1 MLFGPIINPH
11 LNLFNLSHKQTIN
24 MLKKLL
30 QFNTVLL
37 LVLVAASCNSKKK
50 YTAENVTSNTIEQ
63 AVKLK
68 TEDVDYTGD
77 GITMKGFVAFNE
89 NDSAKKPIVLIVPEW
104 WGISDYTRGRAKQLA
119 ALGYL
124 AFAVDF
130 YGEGKTAETP
140 DEAGKLAGPF
150 YAPGSTI
157 GKNRFDAALAKI
169 KTYPGADTNKIA
181 AIGYCFGGA
190 MVLNMARLGEQLR
203 GVVSFH
209 GNLAGV
215 PLKKELLKADVLV
228 CHGDSDKFV
237 LPAEVATFKKQMD
250 SVGATYT
257 FKSYANATHAFTN
270 PMADEKAKKYKMP
283 IAYNA
288 AADTTSFNEMKMFFI
303 KIFK

>member
-1 MLFGPIINPH
+1 MF
-11 LNLFNLSHKQTIN
+11 
-24 MLKKLL
+24 KKLL
-30 QFNTVLL
+30 QFSTVLL
-37 LVLVAASCNSKKK
+37 MVIVAASCNSNKK
-50 YTAENVTSNTIEQ
+50 TVMENETTNATGKPVS
-63 AVKLK
+63 VKG
-68 TEDVDYTGD
+68 ENVDYTGD
-77 GITMKGFVAFNE
+77 GVTMKGFVAFNE
-89 NDSAKKPIVLIVPEW
+89 NDSALKPVVLIVPEW

-119 ALGYL
+119 GLGYL
-124 AFAVDF
+124 AFAVDI

-150 YAPGSTI
+150 YAPGSPAQS
-157 GKNRFDAALAKI
+157 RFDAALAKI

-190 MVLNMARLGEQLR
+190 LVLNMARLGEPLK

-250 SVGATYT
+250 SIGATYT
-257 FKSYANATHAFTN
+257 FKHYANATHAFTN
-270 PMADEKAKKYKMP
+270 PLADEKAKKYKMP
-283 IAYNA
+283 VAYNP
-288 AADTTSFNEMKMFFI
+288 AADTASFNEMKLFLN

>member
-1 MLFGPIINPH
+1 MF
-11 LNLFNLSHKQTIN
+11 KQ
-24 MLKKLL
+24 LL
-30 QFNTVLL
+30 QSTAVFA
-37 LVLVAASCNSKKK
+37 LVLVIASSCNTESKKSK
-50 YTAENVTSNTIEQ
+50 EESTEMSAKTVAVKSENV
-63 AVKLK
+63 
-68 TEDVDYTGD
+68 DYSGD
-77 GITMKGFVAFNE
+77 GVTMKGFVAF
-89 NDSAKKPIVLIVPEW
+89 DSSNTNLKPVVLIVPEW

-119 ALGYL
+119 ELGYL

-150 YAPGSTI
+150 YAPGSTM

-169 KTYPGADTNKIA
+169 KTFPGADTNKIA

-190 MVLNMARLGEQLR
+190 MVLNMARLGEPLK

-209 GNLAGV
+209 GNLIGV
-215 PLKKELLKADVLV
+215 PLNKELLKADVLV

-237 LPAEVATFKKQMD
+237 PVTEVAAFKKQMD
-250 SVGATYT
+250 SVGASYT

-270 PMADEKAKKYKMP
+270 PMADEKAKKYSMP
-283 IAYNA
+283 VAYNA
-288 AADTTSFNEMKMFFI
+288 AADTASFNEMKVFFN

>member
-1 MLFGPIINPH
+1 MF
-11 LNLFNLSHKQTIN
+11 
-24 MLKKLL
+24 KKLF
-30 QFNTVLL
+30 QSCAAFA
-37 LVLVAASCNSKKK
+37 LVLVITSSCNTKSNKGTENASTETTSKTVTVKG
-50 YTAENVTSNTIEQ
+50 ENV
-63 AVKLK
+63 
-68 TEDVDYTGD
+68 DYSGD
-77 GITMKGFVAFNE
+77 GVTMKGFVAF
-89 NDSAKKPIVLIVPEW
+89 DSSNTNLKPVVLIVPEW

-119 ALGYL
+119 ELGYL

-150 YAPGSTI
+150 YAPGSTM

-169 KTYPGADTNKIA
+169 KTFAGADTNKIA

-190 MVLNMARLGEQLR
+190 MVLNMARLGEPLK
-203 GVVSFH
+203 GIVSFH

-250 SVGATYT
+250 SIGASYT

-270 PMADEKAKKYKMP
+270 PMADEKAKKYNMP
-283 IAYNA
+283 VAYNA
-288 AADTTSFNEMKMFFI
+288 AADTASFNEMKVFFN

>member
-1 MLFGPIINPH
+1 
-11 LNLFNLSHKQTIN
+11 
-24 MLKKLL
+24 MLKKLK
-30 QFNTVLL
+30 QSSTVIALIIM
-37 LVLVAASCNSKKK
+37 VASSCNSNDKKTSAESASTE
-50 YTAENVTSNTIEQ
+50 TAMKTTTVKSEN
-63 AVKLK
+63 
-68 TEDVDYTGD
+68 VDYTGD
-77 GITMKGFVAFNE
+77 GVTMKGFVAY
-89 NDSAKKPIVLIVPEW
+89 DSSITTPKPVVLIVPEW

-119 ALGYL
+119 GLGYL

-150 YAPGSTI
+150 YAPGSTM

-190 MVLNMARLGEQLR
+190 MVLNMARLGEPLK

-237 LPAEVATFKKQMD
+237 LPAEVASFKKQMD
-250 SVGATYT
+250 SIGATYT

-270 PMADEKAKKYKMP
+270 PMADEKAKKYQMP
-283 IAYNA
+283 IAYNP
-288 AADTTSFNEMKMFFI
+288 AADTASFNEMKLFFT

>member
-1 MLFGPIINPH
+1 MF
-11 LNLFNLSHKQTIN
+11 
-24 MLKKLL
+24 KKI
-30 QFNTVLL
+30 FKSTAVFA
-37 LVLVAASCNSKKK
+37 LVLVIASSCNTESKKSK
-50 YTAENVTSNTIEQ
+50 EESSETSAKTVAVKSENV
-63 AVKLK
+63 
-68 TEDVDYTGD
+68 DYSGD
-77 GITMKGFVAFNE
+77 GVTMKGFVAF
-89 NDSAKKPIVLIVPEW
+89 DSSNTNLKPVVLIVPEW

-119 ALGYL
+119 SLGYL
-124 AFAVDF
+124 AFAVDI

-150 YAPGSTI
+150 YAPGSPAQS
-157 GKNRFDAALAKI
+157 RFDAALTKI

-190 MVLNMARLGEQLR
+190 LVLNMARLGEPLR

-250 SVGATYT
+250 SVGAFYT

-270 PMADEKAKKYKMP
+270 PMADEKAKKYSMP
-283 IAYNA
+283 VAYNA
-288 AADTTSFNEMKMFFI
+288 AADTASFNEMKLFLN

>member
-1 MLFGPIINPH
+1 MF
-11 LNLFNLSHKQTIN
+11 KQ
-24 MLKKLL
+24 LL
-30 QFNTVLL
+30 QTTAVFA
-37 LVLVAASCNSKKK
+37 LVLVIASSCNTESKKNK
-50 YTAENVTSNTIEQ
+50 EESTEMSAKTVAVKSENV
-63 AVKLK
+63 
-68 TEDVDYTGD
+68 DYSGD
-77 GITMKGFVAFNE
+77 GVTMKGFVAF
-89 NDSAKKPIVLIVPEW
+89 DSSNTNLKPVVLIVPEW

-119 ALGYL
+119 ELGYL

-150 YAPGSTI
+150 YAPGSMM

-190 MVLNMARLGEQLR
+190 MVLNMARLGEPLK

-209 GNLAGV
+209 GNLIGV
-215 PLKKELLKADVLV
+215 PLNKELLKADVLV
-228 CHGDSDKFV
+228 CHGDSDQFV
-237 LPAEVATFKKQMD
+237 PVTEVAAFKKQMD
-250 SVGATYT
+250 SVGASYT

-270 PMADEKAKKYKMP
+270 PMADEKAKKYSMP
-283 IAYNA
+283 VAYNA
-288 AADTTSFNEMKMFFI
+288 AADTASFNEMKFFFN

>member
-1 MLFGPIINPH
+1 MF
-11 LNLFNLSHKQTIN
+11 KQ
-24 MLKKLL
+24 LL
-30 QFNTVLL
+30 QSTAVFA
-37 LVLVAASCNSKKK
+37 LVLVIASSCNTESKKSK
-50 YTAENVTSNTIEQ
+50 ETSSETSAKTVAIKSENV
-63 AVKLK
+63 
-68 TEDVDYTGD
+68 DYSGD
-77 GITMKGFVAFNE
+77 GVTMKGFVAF
-89 NDSAKKPIVLIVPEW
+89 DSSNTNLKPVVLIVPEW

-119 ALGYL
+119 SLGYL
-124 AFAVDF
+124 AFAVDI

-150 YAPGSTI
+150 YAPGSPAQS
-157 GKNRFDAALAKI
+157 RFDAALTKI

-190 MVLNMARLGEQLR
+190 LVLNMARLGEPLR

-250 SVGATYT
+250 SVGASYT

-283 IAYNA
+283 VAYNP
-288 AADTTSFNEMKMFFI
+288 AADTASFNEMKLFLN

>member
-1 MLFGPIINPH
+1 MF
-11 LNLFNLSHKQTIN
+11 
-24 MLKKLL
+24 KKLL
-30 QFNTVLL
+30 QFNAILL
-37 LVLVAASCNSKKK
+37 AVIVTASCNSNKKTVMENATTSSTQK
-50 YTAENVTSNTIEQ
+50 PVSVKSENV
-63 AVKLK
+63 
-68 TEDVDYTGD
+68 DYMGD
-77 GITMKGFVAFNE
+77 GVTMKGFVAFNE
-89 NDSAKKPIVLIVPEW
+89 SDSALKPVVLIVPEW

-119 ALGYL
+119 RLGYL
-124 AFAVDF
+124 AFAVDI

-150 YAPGSTI
+150 YAPGSPAQS
-157 GKNRFDAALAKI
+157 RFDAALTKI

-190 MVLNMARLGEQLR
+190 LVLNMARLGEPLR

-250 SVGATYT
+250 SIGASYT
-257 FKSYANATHAFTN
+257 FKHYANATHAFTN

-283 IAYNA
+283 IAYNP
-288 AADTTSFNEMKMFFI
+288 AADTASYNEMKLFLN

>member
-1 MLFGPIINPH
+1 MF
-11 LNLFNLSHKQTIN
+11 
-24 MLKKLL
+24 KKI
-30 QFNTVLL
+30 FKSTAVFA
-37 LVLVAASCNSKKK
+37 LVLVIASSCNTESKKSK
-50 YTAENVTSNTIEQ
+50 EASSEKSAKTVAIKSENV
-63 AVKLK
+63 
-68 TEDVDYTGD
+68 DYSGD
-77 GITMKGFVAFNE
+77 GVTMKGFVAF
-89 NDSAKKPIVLIVPEW
+89 DSSNTNLKPVELIVPEW

-119 ALGYL
+119 SLGYL
-124 AFAVDF
+124 AFAVDI

-150 YAPGSTI
+150 YAPGSPAQS
-157 GKNRFDAALAKI
+157 RFDAALTKI

-190 MVLNMARLGEQLR
+190 LVLNMARLGEPLR

-215 PLKKELLKADVLV
+215 PLKKELLNADVFI

-250 SVGATYT
+250 SVGASYT

-283 IAYNA
+283 VAYNP
-288 AADTTSFNEMKMFFI
+288 AADTASFNEMKLFLN

>member
-1 MLFGPIINPH
+1 MF
-11 LNLFNLSHKQTIN
+11 
-24 MLKKLL
+24 KKLL
-30 QFNTVLL
+30 QFSTVLL
-37 LVLVAASCNSKKK
+37 MVIVAASCNSNKK
-50 YTAENVTSNTIEQ
+50 TVMENETTNATGKPVS
-63 AVKLK
+63 VKG
-68 TEDVDYTGD
+68 ENVDYTGD
-77 GITMKGFVAFNE
+77 GVTMKGFVAFNE
-89 NDSAKKPIVLIVPEW
+89 NDSALKPVVLIVPEW

-119 ALGYL
+119 GLGYL
-124 AFAVDF
+124 AFAVDI

-150 YAPGSTI
+150 YAPGSPAQS
-157 GKNRFDAALAKI
+157 RFDAALAKI

-190 MVLNMARLGEQLR
+190 LVLNMARLGEPLK

-250 SVGATYT
+250 SIGATYT
-257 FKSYANATHAFTN
+257 FKHYANATHAFTN

-283 IAYNA
+283 VAYNP
-288 AADTTSFNEMKMFFI
+288 AADTASFNEMKLFLN